1 MGRIN
6 AIKMEKKQ
14 FPFPSP
20 GFSLLWSMRV
30 GKRVFFYVTPICPQ
44 QPLVSICQDDRP
56 LGHSGCN
63 HLRAPRESSGRILD
77 ITPRERTTELGKG
90 MYRSGT
96 MTQESF
102 GWECSLGV
110 SEESGER
117 IIASLLTPQCL
128 STVCN

>member
-1 MGRIN
+1 MKSPTVIN
-6 AIKMEKKQ
+6 THKWGELMQLKWKRNN
-14 FPFPSP
+14 FPFR
-20 GFSLLWSMRV
+20 LLWSMRV

-77 ITPRERTTELGKG
+77 ITPRERTTELGKV

-102 GWECSLGV
+102 GGSAAWE
-110 SEESGER
+110 
-117 IIASLLTPQCL
+117 
-128 STVCN
+128 